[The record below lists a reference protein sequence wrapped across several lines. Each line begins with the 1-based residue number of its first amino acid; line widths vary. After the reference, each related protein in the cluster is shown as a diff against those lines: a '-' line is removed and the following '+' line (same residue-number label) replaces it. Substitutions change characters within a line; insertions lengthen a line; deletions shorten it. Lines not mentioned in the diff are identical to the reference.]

1 MREIYGVSRSRDKKG
16 VIVKRNLNPFVNCIH
31 TMVGGGYETM
41 IVAVMEIEYED
52 LQDVSVSERSE

>member
-41 IVAVMEIEYED
+41 LIAVMEIVYEQQETTD
-52 LQDVSVSERSE
+52 APCQ